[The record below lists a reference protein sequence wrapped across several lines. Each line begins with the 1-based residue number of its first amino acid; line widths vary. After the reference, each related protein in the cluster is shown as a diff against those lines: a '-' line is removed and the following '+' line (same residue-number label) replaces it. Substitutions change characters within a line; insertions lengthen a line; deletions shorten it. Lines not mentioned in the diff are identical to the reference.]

1 MTNAIDQALRF
12 QQTALGLRAQRQQ
25 LIASNIANAD
35 TPNFKARDI
44 DFKSALANALGGKG
58 GQLPLTQTA
67 ARHLQPA
74 GSSGFNLQVQY
85 RGEIQS
91 SVDGNTVNLDAERA
105 QFAENAV
112 QYEAAVTFISS
123 RLRSLQTAI
132 QGQ

>member
-58 GQLPLTQTA
+58 GQLPLNQTA

-74 GSSGFNLQVQY
+74 GSGGFNLQVRY
-85 RGEIQS
+85 RGELQS

-112 QYEAAVTFISS
+112 QYEATVTFISS
-123 RLRSLQTAI
+123 QLRSLHTAI